1 MLLKKWIAVLSLGLA
16 ATAAQAHS
24 DAVLGGALG
33 GAAGAVIG
41 SSIGGRDGAI
51 VGGALGAAT
60 GVAISQRPYYYEPA
74 PVVYAPPRRVVVE
87 DAGAGVSVLGEESK
101 VTRIDDVTR
110 SSLHHSDVPRRR
122 HRVLPDRPHRRREVG
137 VEHAGLGPERLVLG
151 RAVLDELDLRVRD
164 RVAEEQRGHHAVGAV
179 LVHDARLDV
188 FQIHRSILSQAR
200 PQRRHVRTRT

>member
-74 PVVYAPPRRVVVE
+74 PVVYAPPRPVVVE
-87 DAGAGVSVLGEESK
+87 EPVYVRPRPVIIERERYVDYGPGPYWAGRPEWRHHGWKHRGWE
-101 VTRIDDVTR
+101 RRGWDD
-110 SSLHHSDVPRRR
+110 
-122 HRVLPDRPHRRREVG
+122 
-137 VEHAGLGPERLVLG
+137 
-151 RAVLDELDLRVRD
+151 
-164 RVAEEQRGHHAVGAV
+164 
-179 LVHDARLDV
+179 
-188 FQIHRSILSQAR
+188 
-200 PQRRHVRTRT
+200 

>member
-24 DAVLGGALG
+24 DAILGGAIG

-74 PVVYAPPRRVVVE
+74 PAVVYAPPRRVVVE
-87 DAGAGVSVLGEESK
+87 DPYPVYVRPRPVIVERERYVEYREGPYWKHRHWKHHGWK
-101 VTRIDDVTR
+101 HRDWDDHDR
-110 SSLHHSDVPRRR
+110 GRRGW
-122 HRVLPDRPHRRREVG
+122 DN
-137 VEHAGLGPERLVLG
+137 
-151 RAVLDELDLRVRD
+151 DD
-164 RVAEEQRGHHAVGAV
+164 
-179 LVHDARLDV
+179 
-188 FQIHRSILSQAR
+188 
-200 PQRRHVRTRT
+200 